1 MKVYKNGEIE
11 SIQIN
16 YADGETYAI
25 WLPQQVDLVLGTIQ
39 YEESDESALRCEFQ
53 ITGEAD
59 FKNINIIEE
68 K

>member
-1 MKVYKNGEIE
+1 MKIYKNGEIE

-16 YADGETYAI
+16 YTDGQSYAI
-25 WLPQQVDLVLGTIQ
+25 WLPRQVDLVLGTIQ
-39 YEESDESALRCEFQ
+39 YEEDNEDELRCEFQ

-59 FKNINIIEE
+59 FKNINMVED